1 MGEQYLW
8 RETLQTVGTN
18 VLLLMENGEDQE
30 FAEGTA
36 FVLHRLGV
44 QCYEQALRPQSEKL
58 CQEALGLYRNLAVS
72 SPSEYEPYVA
82 MTCND
87 LAVLL

>member
-1 MGEQYLW
+1 MAFETAGASFAVCGPFIAAWSQWYEGLSMGEQYLW

-36 FVLHRLGV
+36 FVCIVWG
-44 QCYEQALRPQSEKL
+44 
-58 CQEALGLYRNLAVS
+58 
-72 SPSEYEPYVA
+72 
-82 MTCND
+82 
-87 LAVLL
+87 AVL